1 MPKEHKKRGR
11 RAEEKKRKHEDQ
23 NEDNLEAK
31 RPRVSGD
38 DVVPTEDVVLT
49 GDVDMAEGQQLY
61 NQEGQTYPIPDDT
74 KYFGMLDEEEQEYFR
89 RANDM
94 LEANQFQDQEDRSN
108 FLASVYKEAEGKEL
122 KIACSQGCS
131 RLMERLIQTSTTGQ
145 LKTLF
150 QKFSSKS
157 VLLLS
162 RVIHC

>member
-23 NEDNLEAK
+23 QEDEVEPK
-31 RPRVSGD
+31 RPRVSGGEG
-38 DVVPTEDVVLT
+38 VVPTQ
-49 GDVDMAEGQQLY
+49 DVDMAEGEQLY
-61 NQEGQTYPIPDDT
+61 NQEGQAYPNPDDA
-74 KYFGMLDEEEQEYFR
+74 KYFGMLDDEEQNYFK
-89 RANDM
+89 RADDM
-94 LEANQFQDQEDRSN
+94 LEANQFQDEEDRSN

-150 QKFSSKS
+150 QKFSSKL
-157 VLLLS
+157 VHFLS
-162 RVIHC
+162 ASMHH

>member
-23 NEDNLEAK
+23 NEDDVEAK

-38 DVVPTEDVVLT
+38 DVVPTEDF
-49 GDVDMAEGQQLY
+49 DMAAGEQLY
-61 NQEGQTYPIPDDT
+61 DQEGQAYPIPDDA
-74 KYFGMLDEEEQEYFR
+74 KYFGMLDEEEQEYFK

-94 LEANQFQDQEDRSN
+94 LEANQFQDEDDRSN

-131 RLMERLIQTSTTGQ
+131 RLMERLIQTSTASQ

-162 RVIHC
+162 RFIHC